1 MQEIALRFYRRL
13 LQMGI
18 ATSELWNNIGLCCF
32 HASQVWPM
40 RAGCVR
46 GFVSVCCGVWTH
58 FRTYIVV
65 AVSLWYGSMT

>member
-46 GFVSVCCGVWTH
+46 GFVSVCCGVWAISQH
-58 FRTYIVV
+58 VLLSLFLFGM
-65 AVSLWYGSMT
+65 AV